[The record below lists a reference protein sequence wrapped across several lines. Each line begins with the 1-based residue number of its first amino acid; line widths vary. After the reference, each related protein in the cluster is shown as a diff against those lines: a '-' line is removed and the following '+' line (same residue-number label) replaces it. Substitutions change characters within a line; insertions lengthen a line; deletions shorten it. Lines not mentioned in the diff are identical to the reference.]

1 MYHEIR
7 INVRETSIRT
17 MPKVKKRMFR
27 KKDMILIAVIIVI
40 AAVSALLIKYVQ
52 RDTGVAIQITIDG
65 KLYGE
70 YNLAED
76 QSISID
82 ELLGHNKLVI
92 ENGSAYMAEA
102 DCPDRY
108 CMDYK
113 PIANSGETIICL
125 PHKLVVEA
133 VGERSAQ
140 QPDVVVP

>member
-1 MYHEIR
+1 
-7 INVRETSIRT
+7 
-17 MPKVKKRMFR
+17 MFR
-27 KKDMILIAVIIVI
+27 KKDMILIAVIIAI
-40 AAVSALLIKYVQ
+40 AAVSALLVKFIQ
-52 RDTGVAIQITIDG
+52 RDTGAAIQVTIDG
-65 KLYGE
+65 KFYGE
-70 YNLAED
+70 YSLSED

-82 ELLGHNKLVI
+82 ELLGHNRLVI

-113 PIANSGETIICL
+113 PITDSGGMIICL

>member
-17 MPKVKKRMFR
+17 MPKVEKRMFR

-40 AAVSALLIKYVQ
+40 AAVSALLVKFVQ
-52 RDTGVAIQITIDG
+52 QDTGAAIQITIDG
-65 KLYGE
+65 KIYGE
-70 YNLAED
+70 YNLSEN

-82 ELLGHNKLVI
+82 EVLGHNKLVI
-92 ENGSAYMAEA
+92 ANSSAYMDEA

-113 PIANSGETIICL
+113 PITNSGETIICL
-125 PHKLVVEA
+125 PHKLVVEV
-133 VGERSAQ
+133 VGQRSAQ

>member
-82 ELLGHNKLVI
+82 ELLGHN
-92 ENGSAYMAEA
+92 
-102 DCPDRY
+102 
-108 CMDYK
+108 
-113 PIANSGETIICL
+113 
-125 PHKLVVEA
+125 
-133 VGERSAQ
+133 
-140 QPDVVVP
+140 